1 MLAVAGVTP
10 SRERLAALIATSAL
24 LLAWTAVVDTPLGDL
39 VALDNGYTALLK
51 LLVAAIVLAHAGAAI
66 AWWRQEDGAPMWGA
80 MCMIAALALSAG
92 DALAFAFAPQAYSD
106 AWWASL
112 TLRAGQFAIPSVGL
126 VMGFVGLADKLREF
140 QREIQAN
147 FEAESERAAREEEL
161 AGAGRARREELAG
174 RIQRLIGGEG
184 LEVALQPI
192 VDLASGE
199 IVGAEA
205 LARFQDADGRM
216 IATEDCF
223 LDAHALD
230 LGMELELAAV
240 RLALD
245 SHDRLPEGMYLAL
258 NASPTLLAGDE
269 LIGMLAAHERRP
281 LVVELTEHH
290 AVEDYFALGRSLDEL
305 RAHDIRVAIDDVGSG
320 FSSFRHVTRV
330 NPEILKLDRSLVC
343 GIEDDPVRQSL
354 AAAIVAFA
362 ADVGAVVVSE
372 GIESESELACLRGL
386 AVGLGQGFFLGRPG
400 MGAMARSLRE
410 PV

>member
-1 MLAVAGVTP
+1 
-10 SRERLAALIATSAL
+10 
-24 LLAWTAVVDTPLGDL
+24 
-39 VALDNGYTALLK
+39 
-51 LLVAAIVLAHAGAAI
+51 
-66 AWWRQEDGAPMWGA
+66 

-92 DALAFAFAPQAYSD
+92 DALAYALSPQAYSD

-140 QREIQAN
+140 QREIEAN
-147 FEAESERAAREEEL
+147 FEADRERAAREEEL
-161 AGAGRARREELAG
+161 AGADRERRERLAG
-174 RIQRLIGGEG
+174 RIRRLIRGDG

-205 LARFQDADGRM
+205 LARFTDRDGQA

-223 LDAHALD
+223 LDAHALG
-230 LGMELELAAV
+230 LGIELELAAV
-240 RLALD
+240 RLALA
-245 SHDRLPEGMYLAL
+245 SHDRLPEGLYLAL

-269 LIGMLAAHERRP
+269 LIGMLAAHDRRP

-290 AVEDYFALGRSLDEL
+290 AVEDYFALGRALDDL
-305 RAHDIRVAIDDVGSG
+305 RTHDIRVAIDDVGSG

-343 GIEDDPVRQSL
+343 GIDDDPVRQSL

-372 GIESESELACLRGL
+372 GIESESELACLREL
-386 AVGLGQGFFLGRPG
+386 AVGLGQGFFLGRPSSG
-400 MGAMARSLRE
+400 EVGPGGRFPLGVGPGGQL